1 MIIRFRS
8 KDGVFRVSAE
18 PSTKFGD
25 LIQQVCPKLSSS
37 VNLDTIKVSSD
48 PRHTDEI
55 SASAYHDKT
64 AADLGLE
71 NGAMLFLTYANTTA
85 GSGHGVPSTPFSK
98 VAGTGTS
105 ISGKSDNT
113 SMKTVP
119 INSTR
124 TVSKQLEIDDE
135 LDKDKGLIKR
145 KKTQLCRHNDR
156 GMCEYCS
163 PLPPWDKS
171 YQQEHNIKHISFH
184 AYVDEMNA
192 QINKEESLSSYI
204 TPLHDSNFEID
215 RHCTNGHEPWPKGIC
230 SKCQPSAISLQIQKF
245 RMVDHV
251 EFQDS
256 EIVNNFINAW
266 RLSGMQR
273 IGLMFGSYARY
284 DKVPLGIKAKV
295 QTIYELPQVDRED
308 GVMLQKWDD
317 EDKVLKLASEL
328 NLVPVGIIFTDLMDA
343 GKGDGSVICKRH
355 KSSFFLSSLELIF
368 AVKWQLK
375 FPNIC
380 HWSSSGKFSSKFVTC
395 VISGNPRG
403 EIDMEAY
410 QASESAEGLVKADL
424 ISPSTHPSQVFV
436 NEQNDKRYV
445 PDIMYNM
452 VNEYGLEVKKNG
464 KPTFPVEYLLVSLT
478 HGFPEKSSPFFKDT
492 EKFPIENR
500 NYIDEVPTMSDIK
513 EHFNIPNDPAVF
525 ISRLSNFHLL
535 NYILDNLQVLGAKDR
550 ELILKIVK
558 ELGDGESEKSKT
570 DAFALLESPGWKS
583 LKMIVDM
590 GY

>member
-8 KDGVFRVSAE
+8 KDGVFRVQADS
-18 PSTKFGD
+18 STKFAD
-25 LIQQVCPKLSSS
+25 LIKQVYPKLAPG
-37 VNLDTIKVSSD
+37 VNLDSIKVSSD
-48 PRHTDEI
+48 SKHTDEI
-55 SASAYHDKT
+55 NVRAYHDKT
-64 AADLGLE
+64 AAELGLE
-71 NGAMLFLTYANTTA
+71 NGAMLFLTYGSTA
-85 GSGHGVPSTPFSK
+85 TGSGKNPSSATTSK
-98 VAGTGTS
+98 TTSIGTS
-105 ISGKSDNT
+105 MNGKLENISMT
-113 SMKTVP
+113 TVP
-119 INSTR
+119 INSTKTFSR
-124 TVSKQLEIDDE
+124 QLEIDDE

-145 KKTQLCRHNDR
+145 KKTPLCRHNDR

-163 PLPPWDKS
+163 PLPHWDKS
-171 YQQEHNIKHISFH
+171 YQQEHNIKHTSFH
-184 AYVDEMNA
+184 AYVDEVNA

-204 TPLHDSNFEID
+204 TPLHESNFEID

-245 RMVDHV
+245 RMVDHL

-266 RLSGMQR
+266 RLSGTQR
-273 IGLMFGSYARY
+273 VGIMFGSYARY
-284 DKVPLGIKAKV
+284 DKVPLGTKAKV
-295 QTIYELPQVDRED
+295 QAIYELPQVDRED
-308 GVMLQKWDD
+308 GIMLQKWED
-317 EDKVLKLASEL
+317 EDKVIKLAAEM

-355 KSSFFLSSLELIF
+355 KSSFFLSSLELVF

-380 HWSSSGKFSSKFVTC
+380 RWSSSGKFSSKFVTC
-395 VISGNPRG
+395 VISGNPSG

-513 EHFNIPNDPAVF
+513 EHFNIPDDPAVF
-525 ISRLSNFHLL
+525 VSRLSNFHLL

-550 ELILKIVK
+550 ELILKIVQ
-558 ELGDGESEKSKT
+558 ELGNGDLEKSKT
-570 DAFALLESPGWKS
+570 DAYALLESPGWKS

>member
-8 KDGVFRVSAE
+8 KDGVFRVQADS
-18 PSTKFGD
+18 STKFAD
-25 LIQQVCPKLSSS
+25 LIKQVYPKLAPG
-37 VNLDTIKVSSD
+37 VNLDSIKVSSD
-48 PRHTDEI
+48 SKHTDEI
-55 SASAYHDKT
+55 NVRAYHDKT
-64 AADLGLE
+64 AAELGLE
-71 NGAMLFLTYANTTA
+71 NGAMLFLTYGSTA
-85 GSGHGVPSTPFSK
+85 TGSGKNPSSATTSK
-98 VAGTGTS
+98 TTSIGTS
-105 ISGKSDNT
+105 MNGKLENISMT
-113 SMKTVP
+113 TVP
-119 INSTR
+119 INSTKTFSR
-124 TVSKQLEIDDE
+124 QLEIDDE

-145 KKTQLCRHNDR
+145 KKTPLCRHNDR

-171 YQQEHNIKHISFH
+171 YQQEHNIKHTSFH
-184 AYVDEMNA
+184 AYVDEVNA

-204 TPLHDSNFEID
+204 TPLHESNFEID

-245 RMVDHV
+245 RMVDHL

-266 RLSGMQR
+266 RLSGTQR
-273 IGLMFGSYARY
+273 VGIMFGSYARY
-284 DKVPLGIKAKV
+284 DKVPLGTKAKV
-295 QTIYELPQVDRED
+295 QAIYELPQVDRED
-308 GVMLQKWDD
+308 GIMLQKWED
-317 EDKVLKLASEL
+317 EDKVIKLAAEM

-355 KSSFFLSSLELIF
+355 KSSFFLSSLELVF

-380 HWSSSGKFSSKFVTC
+380 RWSSSGKFSSKFVTC
-395 VISGNPRG
+395 VISGNPSG

-513 EHFNIPNDPAVF
+513 EHFNIPDDPAVF
-525 ISRLSNFHLL
+525 VSRLSNFHLL

-550 ELILKIVK
+550 ELILKIVQ
-558 ELGDGESEKSKT
+558 ELGNGDLEKSKT
-570 DAFALLESPGWKS
+570 DAYALLESPGWKS